1 MYPTSVWTSSEE
13 LHRLIVA
20 PLTDLLARAVAL
32 QEQPAVVPIPVPRRA
47 PLNMVDPKQ
56 AGSLHIYD

>member
-20 PLTDLLARAVAL
+20 PLADLLARAVAL
-32 QEQPAVVPIPVPRRA
+32 QEPAVVPIPVPRRA

>member
-32 QEQPAVVPIPVPRRA
+32 QEQPAVVPIPVTRRA

-56 AGSLHIYD
+56 AGLLHISD